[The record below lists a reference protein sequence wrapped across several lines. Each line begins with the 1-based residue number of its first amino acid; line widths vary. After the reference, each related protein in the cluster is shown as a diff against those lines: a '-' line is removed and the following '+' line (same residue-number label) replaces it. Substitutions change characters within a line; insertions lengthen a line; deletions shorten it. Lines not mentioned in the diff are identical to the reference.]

1 LTVRIQ
7 ARGLARWAAWPA
19 GRAAL
24 ALGLA
29 LFVLGGIAFIHYYNV
44 YAAVID
50 RRLSH
55 PVFDQPSLV
64 FAAPETVSLGETLT
78 PGQLVTWLRDAGYS
92 QRQESPVGRF
102 VRSGDMIR
110 IQPGPEAYRATAPAV
125 VEFVS
130 DSVGGITDP
139 QTQAAMDHYSL
150 EPALLTSL
158 FNEKRE
164 KRRLVHYAD
173 LPPQLIQ
180 AVLAIEDENY
190 FQHGAVNWWRVL
202 AAAFRDVRSGRP
214 EQGAS
219 TIDMQVARN
228 IFGLGFQRTF
238 RRKMEETLVAFELES
253 RLTKQQI
260 FELYANQLYMG
271 QHGSYSIH
279 GFGEAADAYY
289 GKTVE
294 QLTLPEDALLAGI
307 IHGPNLDS
315 PYRHPRRARARR
327 DQVLAAMVRVGDIT
341 EAQREAADKA
351 PLVTKPANTEV
362 SDAPY
367 FVDMVRDRISDKIPE
382 SKLTTQRYRI
392 YTTLDPE
399 LQAYAAQAVQDGMK
413 QVDHDLA
420 ALRARRRRRPG
431 AKPPEKAQVALVA
444 LDPHTGAVVA
454 LIGGRNYAFSQL
466 NHVLAE
472 RPTGSTF
479 KPFVYATALETGLL
493 PNLTPITQTTT
504 LMDEPT
510 SFPCRTCRG
519 GEYRPANFEHKYFGK
534 VTLRTALAR
543 SLNNATISLALQ
555 VGLQPITDL
564 AHSAGIIHAEPTP
577 SEAIGTYTA
586 TPLAMAGAYTIFDNG
601 GLLEPPRLVYAVQS
615 DSGKTVYA
623 PQPRP
628 QQILDPRVAFLVTNL
643 MESVLDEGTGVRARA
658 DGFDA
663 PAAGKTGTENDSW
676 FAGYT
681 NKLLCVVWVGL
692 DNYHDLKIEGAH
704 AALPIWAEFM
714 KDALKLPAYANPQ
727 PFLPPPG
734 VVGEQINVVNQMP
747 VTPGCPATQV
757 ETDYYLDGT
766 QPTGSCGHPFPL
778 VPRGLVARAAQLL
791 HLSPKAPPP
800 PPPVALAAVPQ
811 KAATIAVPIRA
822 APAPPAAKP
831 KPKKRGFFGKILHA
845 LGGGGKGR
853 GGG

>member
-1 LTVRIQ
+1 MKLTIK
-7 ARGLARWAAWPA
+7 AHGLARWAAWPI
-19 GRAAL
+19 GRAL
-24 ALGLA
+24 LTLGLIV
-29 LFVLGGIAFIHYYNV
+29 FVLGGAAFIHYYNV

-64 FAAPETVSLGETLT
+64 FAAPQTVSLGESLT
-78 PGQLVTWLRDAGYS
+78 PATLVQWLQEAGYS
-92 QRQESPVGRF
+92 QRQASPVGRY
-102 VRSGDMIR
+102 VRAGDMIT

-125 VEFVS
+125 VQFQADTVAG
-130 DSVGGITDP
+130 VTNP
-139 QTQAAMDHYSL
+139 RTQAALTSYAL

-164 KRRLVHYAD
+164 KRRLVHYQD

-180 AVLAIEDENY
+180 AVLDIEDQTF
-190 FQHGAVNWWRVL
+190 FQHGAVNWWRVAG
-202 AAAFRDVRSGRP
+202 AAWRDLRSGRP

-238 RRKMEETLVAFELES
+238 RRKLEETLVAMELEE

-279 GFGEAADAYY
+279 GFGEAADAYF
-289 GKTVE
+289 GKTVGE
-294 QLTLPEDALLAGI
+294 LTLPEDALLAGI

-315 PYRHPRRARARR
+315 PYRHPKRARARR
-327 DQVLAAMVRVGDIT
+327 DQVLEAMVRAGAIT
-341 EAQREAADKA
+341 EAQRAAANQA
-351 PLVTKPANTEV
+351 PLVSEPANTEA

-367 FVDMVRDRISDKIPE
+367 FVDMVRDRISEKIPE

-392 YTTLDPE
+392 YTTLDPN
-399 LQAYAAQAVQDGMK
+399 LQAYAAQAVADGLK
-413 QVDHDLA
+413 QVDKDLA
-420 ALRARRRRRPG
+420 ALRAHRRRRPG
-431 AKPPEKAQVALVA
+431 APPPERAQVALVA

-454 LIGGRNYAFSQL
+454 LIGGRNYALSQF

-493 PNLTPITQTTT
+493 PNLTPITQTST

-510 SFPCRTCRG
+510 AFPCPTCRG
-519 GEYRPANFEHKYFGK
+519 GEYKPANFENLYFGK
-534 VTLRTALAR
+534 VTLRTALAH
-543 SLNNATISLALQ
+543 SLNNATISLAEE

-564 AHSAGIIHAEPTP
+564 AHAAGIVHAQPTP

-586 TPLAMAGAYTIFDNG
+586 TPLALAGAYTIFANG
-601 GLLEPPRLVYAVQS
+601 GLLEPPQLVYAVQT
-615 DSGKTVYA
+615 DGGATVYT
-623 PQPRP
+623 PQVQPK
-628 QQILDPRVAFLVTNL
+628 QILDPRVAFLTTNL
-643 MESVLDEGTGVRARA
+643 MESVLDEGTGIRARA
-658 DGFDA
+658 DGFTA

-676 FAGYT
+676 FAGFT
-681 NKLLCVVWVGL
+681 DKLLCVVWVGL

-714 KDALKLPAYANPQ
+714 KDALNLPAYANPQ
-727 PFLPPPG
+727 QFQPPPG
-734 VVGEQINVVNQMP
+734 VVAVQINPKNQSVV
-747 VTPGCPATQV
+747 TATCPAAQV
-757 ETDYYLDGT
+757 ETDYYIAGT
-766 QPTGSCGHPFPL
+766 QPTQSCSHPLPL
-778 VPRGLVARAAQLL
+778 VPHGLIAGAERLF
-791 HLSPKAPPP
+791 HLKTAPPP
-800 PPPVALAAVPQ
+800 PPPPAAPPPLPKVIAPVAV
-811 KAATIAVPIRA
+811 TIR
-822 APAPPAAKP
+822 PAPPAAVKP
-831 KPKKRGFFGKILHA
+831 KPKKRGFLSKLLHA
-845 LGGGGKGR
+845 IGGGGGP
-853 GGG
+853 